1 VATLEVISDEAI
13 LIVMK
18 GRLGAEHGRRLAAEL
33 QAAMAAP
40 PPKRTFWDLE
50 ELEQYH
56 SEVRTRCTEALLSN
70 LGNLIGLTVV
80 ARSKIVRMGV
90 AVANVALGGRATMV
104 DRAAFDLAL
113 RTARTRG

>member
-1 VATLEVISDEAI
+1 MTPPSRPSRDDDAVATLEVISDEAI

-33 QAAMAAP
+33 QAA
-40 PPKRTFWDLE
+40 
-50 ELEQYH
+50 
-56 SEVRTRCTEALLSN
+56 
-70 LGNLIGLTVV
+70 
-80 ARSKIVRMGV
+80 IVRMGV